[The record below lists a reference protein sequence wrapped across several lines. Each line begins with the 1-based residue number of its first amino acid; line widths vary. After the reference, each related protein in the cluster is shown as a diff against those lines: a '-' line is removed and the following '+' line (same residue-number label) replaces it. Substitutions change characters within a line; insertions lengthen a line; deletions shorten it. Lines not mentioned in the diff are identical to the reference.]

1 MEHIIQFAVSVDDD
15 RIMKLAE
22 QAAANELVKQF
33 KDGGER
39 AGYYTSDRW
48 KSKVFDEVTRELVAE
63 ISGTQVDE
71 MAQMV
76 ADKLFR
82 SQKFREKVAYAL
94 AERGQ

>member
-22 QAAANELVKQF
+22 RAAADELVKQF
-33 KDGGER
+33 KSRDAR
-39 AGYYTSDRW
+39 VGYYAGDAW
-48 KSKVFDEVTRELVAE
+48 KSRVFDAVTRDLVRE
-63 ISGTQVDE
+63 ISGTQVNE
-71 MAQMV
+71 MAQTV

-82 SQKFREKVAYAL
+82 SQKFREKVADAL